1 MDCLA
6 LLKKYT
12 KHKNVAITESGDA
25 ALLAA
30 LKLVRKVNPRK
41 LILIPDQ
48 GGWLTYKDYPK
59 QFGFEAVEL
68 RTNRGVINPDVLK
81 QNAINNAA
89 ALLIT
94 SFAGYYAEQPL
105 KEIINICK
113 SKGCLVIEDVSGSIG
128 DGTLCNGNLADVIIG
143 SFGKWKIVDYG
154 KLGFISSNYAFNI
167 NSIEGDSK
175 LYDKLR
181 NAGVR
186 LTKLLRLGFNVKA
199 DLEKMGIEVFHSD
212 KRGVNVI
219 SAYGDRVID
228 YCNKNGYEYVICP
241 KYIKVM
247 EKAISIELKRKCLV
261 L

>member
-12 KHKNVAITESGDA
+12 KHSNVAITESGDD

-41 LILIPDQ
+41 LILIPDH

-68 RTNRGVINPDVLK
+68 RTNRGVINPEVLR
-81 QNAINNAA
+81 QSAVNNAA

-105 KEIINICK
+105 KEIINVCK

-128 DGTLCNGNLADVIIG
+128 DGTLCNGNLSDIIIG
-143 SFGKWKIVDYG
+143 SFGKWKPVECGYG
-154 KLGFISSNYAFNI
+154 GWISTNSPEYFDAIRDSMSITKVHPKFYKEIIKPLRKNKL
-167 NSIEGDSK
+167 K
-175 LYDKLR
+175 
-181 NAGVR
+181 
-186 LTKLLRLGFNVKA
+186 KLLHLQEQVKQ
-199 DLEKMGIEVFHSD
+199 DLKD
-212 KRGVNVI
+212 
-219 SAYGDRVID
+219 
-228 YCNKNGYEYVICP
+228 C
-241 KYIKVM
+241 
-247 EKAISIELKRKCLV
+247 
-261 L
+261 